1 MSIARIVLAVGA
13 VAYPLLV
20 YGGLRLLEPRT
31 LALSLGAFFLARGV
45 LRWRRGGQAPVVPLA
60 LPFALLLLIVALAAI
75 FNEGRFFLFVP
86 VLINAALLVTFARTL
101 LAGPSMVESLAR
113 LQHASLDAEAVLY
126 CRRVTR
132 VWCVFFLLNGGVIL
146 WLAVSGELA
155 QWTAYTG
162 GVAYVLMGM
171 LFTAEFTYRT
181 WRFRRYEGGL
191 LDPVFRRIFP
201 PRALP

>member
-1 MSIARIVLAVGA
+1 MRIAKILVSVAA

-31 LALSLGAFFLARGV
+31 LALSLGAVLVARGA
-45 LRWRRGGQAPVVPLA
+45 LRWRRGGPPPELRLV
-60 LPFALLLLIVALAAI
+60 LPFIVVALIVALAAL

-86 VLINAALLVTFARTL
+86 VLINVALLVTFAGTL
-101 LAGPSMVESLAR
+101 VDGPSMVESLAR
-113 LQHASLDAEAVLY
+113 LHYASLDAEAVQY

-155 QWTAYTG
+155 RWTVYTG
-162 GVAYVLMGM
+162 GVAYALMGM
-171 LFTAEFTYRT
+171 LFAAEFTYRA
-181 WRFRRYEGGL
+181 WRFRRYEGGV
-191 LDPVFRRIFP
+191 LDPLFRRIFP
-201 PRALP
+201 PEALR